1 MTCTNQFFTFVYTIC
16 NVTSVL
22 PNKIQSILYLSHLTV
37 LGVLQTGDPDVT
49 LVIILVTL
57 VVLEAAE
64 LGVSRFRKM

>member
-1 MTCTNQFFTFVYTIC
+1 
-16 NVTSVL
+16 VL